1 MSLTKVAAV
10 VLVSA
15 LMGVGCAP
23 EHYAQRARKAPM
35 PEDTLALMTNKDVI
49 ALSKAGVGDDVII
62 DMMDVSGS
70 DFDLRTRDVVELA
83 DSGVSDKVI
92 SAMIKTGKLSQYADG
107 SGGYYYY
114 PPYYWDAGYPFW
126 FPWYPAFYMGL
137 SFRYYSPLYGH
148 RLYAPFYGFRGY
160 RGYYGGHWSGGYH
173 SGGRRR

>member
-1 MSLTKVAAV
+1 MSPTKVALI

-15 LMGVGCAP
+15 LVGVGCAP
-23 EHYAQRARKAPM
+23 EHYAQRARTAAV
-35 PEDTLALMTNKDVI
+35 PEDTIALMTNKDVV

-70 DFDLRTRDVVELA
+70 DFSLRPQDVVELA

-92 SAMIKTGKLSQYADG
+92 SAMVRTGKSSQYTDG

-126 FPWYPAFYMGL
+126 YPWYPGFSMGL
-137 SFRYYSPLYGH
+137 SFRSLYVH

-160 RGYYGGHWSGGYH
+160 RGYNGGGHWPGGYH